1 MRDPRRLVA
10 VLLLGLLIS
19 VVGATALRNAEAG
32 DVVVADPGPKVTT
45 TTTTT
50 TIAPATTVAPA
61 APVSA
66 NRPVQVPK
74 DPYANEP
81 LKEIGMI
88 EIPKI
93 GLKHRLFEGITLRT
107 IDHGPSHWPG
117 SAMPGQRGN
126 AVFAG
131 HRVTHSKPF
140 RNIDQLVNGDEV
152 IFDVGGR
159 RSVYRMTGSKV
170 VTPKALDIVNP
181 TPTATATLF
190 ACHPPGSAK
199 FRYVVLLALD
209 EGNHQPST
217 TTTTIGEPTPA
228 QPPTNES
235 PTNVILPSEPAPA
248 EPGT

>member
-19 VVGATALRNAEAG
+19 VGGASALRNAEAG
-32 DVVVADPGPKVTT
+32 DVVANDDPGLSAAVTT
-45 TTTTT
+45 TSTTLPP
-50 TIAPATTVAPA
+50 APATTVPPPPVVPA
-61 APVSA
+61 DKPVA
-66 NRPVQVPK
+66 VPK

-81 LKEIGMI
+81 LREIGSM

-93 GLKHRLFEGITLRT
+93 GMKHRVFEGITLRT
-107 IDHGPSHWPG
+107 IDNGPSHWPG
-117 SAMPGQRGN
+117 TAMPGQRGN

-140 RNIDQLVNGDEV
+140 RNVDQLVPGDEV
-152 IFDVGGR
+152 IFNIGQT
-159 RSVYRMTGSKV
+159 RSVYRVTGSKI

-199 FRYVVLLALD
+199 FRYVVLLDLVVPDSA
-209 EGNHQPST
+209 
-217 TTTTIGEPTPA
+217 PTP
-228 QPPTNES
+228 P
-235 PTNVILPSEPAPA
+235 PAPTTEPSA
-248 EPGT
+248 EQPAF

>member
-19 VVGATALRNAEAG
+19 VGGATVLRNAEAG
-32 DVVVADPGPKVTT
+32 DVVAGAGVAKPTTTT

-50 TIAPATTVAPA
+50 TIAPAATVAPA
-61 APVSA
+61 AVPA
-66 NRPVQVPK
+66 NRPVPVPK
-74 DPYANEP
+74 NPYAFEK
-81 LKEIGMI
+81 LQKIGEI

-93 GLKHRLFEGITLRT
+93 GLRHTVYEGITLRT

-117 SAMPGQRGN
+117 SAMPGQVGN

-140 RNIDQLVNGDEV
+140 RNIDQLVAGDEV
-152 IFDVGGR
+152 IFNIAGK
-159 RSVYRMTGSKV
+159 RSVYRMTSSKI

-199 FRYVVLLALD
+199 FRYVVLLELVQD
-209 EGNHQPST
+209 HQQRPAPAPAS
-217 TTTTIGEPTPA
+217 EPPPT
-228 QPPTNES
+228 QPPPAES
-235 PTNVILPSEPAPA
+235 PPTLPSEPSSS
-248 EPGT
+248 GSGF

>member
-19 VVGATALRNAEAG
+19 VGGATALRNAEAG
-32 DVVVADPGPKVTT
+32 DVVADDPRLRVASATPTSTT
-45 TTTTT
+45 TV
-50 TIAPATTVAPA
+50 APATTVAPVEVA
-61 APVSA
+61 VAPAS
-66 NRPVQVPK
+66 RPVQVPK
-74 DPYANEP
+74 DPYAKEP
-81 LKEIGMI
+81 LKEIGII

-117 SAMPGQRGN
+117 TAMPGHRGN

-140 RNIDQLVNGDEV
+140 RNIDQLVPGDEV
-152 IFDVGGR
+152 IFDIAGK
-159 RSVYRMTGSKV
+159 RSVYKMTSSKI

-181 TPTATATLF
+181 TPTPTATLF

-199 FRYVVLLALD
+199 FRYVVLLALVED
-209 EGNHQPST
+209 AQSPPPASSA
-217 TTTTIGEPTPA
+217 EP
-228 QPPTNES
+228 PP
-235 PTNVILPSEPAPA
+235 PAPA
-248 EPGT
+248 TGDSLPADREA

>member
-19 VVGATALRNAEAG
+19 VGGATVLRNAEAG
-32 DVVVADPGPKVTT
+32 DVVAGVAKPTT

-61 APVSA
+61 AAVRANKPV
-66 NRPVQVPK
+66 RVPSN
-74 DPYANEP
+74 PYAPEK
-81 LKEIGMI
+81 LQQIGDML
-88 EIPKI
+88 IPKI
-93 GLKHRLFEGITLRT
+93 GLRHTIYEGITLRT

-117 SAMPGQRGN
+117 TAMPGQTGN

-140 RNIDQLVNGDEV
+140 RNIDQLVAGDEV
-152 IFDVGGR
+152 IFNIAGK
-159 RSVYRMTGSKV
+159 RSVYRMTSSKI
-170 VTPKALDIVNP
+170 VTPKALDIVHQ

-199 FRYVVLLALD
+199 FRYVVLLELVQENRQQA
-209 EGNHQPST
+209 
-217 TTTTIGEPTPA
+217 TPA
-228 QPPTNES
+228 AANEPPPTQPPPSDS
-235 PTNVILPSEPAPA
+235 PATLPSEPSSS
-248 EPGT
+248 GSGF